1 MSNAEE
7 PRRFNIAAAENFN
20 AEVLDCLLHAFP
32 LTDDEIVMQSLAN
45 TSNGKFTVSFEAPLF
60 YGRGV
65 TSLQERKDS
74 SKSDLYH
81 LFIEYKLT
89 SDREN
94 KYLTVENSKYSIR
107 VHTQSA
113 ISFEYERNKERVA
126 AAHIH
131 FSGIGGLL
139 SPALMKNG
147 KTSKTDPRKDGNIRA
162 LHIPV
167 GGHRFRPS
175 LEDFLYFVIKECGFT
190 GRNGWEE
197 TLKNSRDKWFDIQLQ
212 AAVRDNPRVAATALR
227 AIGATIDEPIGG
239 WPESRRHS
247 SW

>member
-1 MSNAEE
+1 MSSAEE

-89 SDREN
+89 SDRE
-94 KYLTVENSKYSIR
+94 KIPHRRKQQILDSRAYTISHFLR
-107 VHTQSA
+107 VRTQ
-113 ISFEYERNKERVA
+113 
-126 AAHIH
+126 
-131 FSGIGGLL
+131 
-139 SPALMKNG
+139 
-147 KTSKTDPRKDGNIRA
+147 
-162 LHIPV
+162 
-167 GGHRFRPS
+167 
-175 LEDFLYFVIKECGFT
+175 
-190 GRNGWEE
+190 
-197 TLKNSRDKWFDIQLQ
+197 
-212 AAVRDNPRVAATALR
+212 
-227 AIGATIDEPIGG
+227 
-239 WPESRRHS
+239 
-247 SW
+247 